1 MLSTAP
7 STSKTWN
14 KTPPL
19 SPSLLCAKT
28 FPTPS
33 DAARIAS
40 EEKARRLEA
49 LKAKRTTNL
58 TEEEV
63 PSGRSRGEEEVA
75 PPTPISIGQTG
86 EHVEQQQVTQ
96 REAVTEPPTEKV
108 VNKQAKTKKTRTAS
122 TPKRKSAKT
131 KAGLETENRFDVL
144 GDRNGDGGREEHHTD
159 HEDAR
164 EQPNTDLSASQARHT
179 KEKRRGRNAGMQEGL
194 VRGSPA
200 IEQAALT
207 PKLKPANT
215 PYDSNKSHH
224 ATLREMSRSERRA
237 SLLEVDHDEDMEDL
251 ERWLQSGGIEALEQ
265 MSRQEEEGLG
275 LRTEME
281 GLNTKLLEAYQQSSP
296 LPSQIANEGNH
307 QMFLGTAGEQ
317 SITHTYVFEPPSNL
331 STPIT
336 PQPPNA
342 QAQHAHQ
349 PTTHIPPTWTSTE
362 MEERSVRPGENVA
375 PDPHPYVSTPHAQPP
390 ACSPNPSQHPP
401 PQALPQAALTREET
415 ANSDFRRTETTAR
428 PEPADMTLDE
438 LSLSPNLLPQQPAH
452 FVTGPHEPRVLTLK
466 ELKFSTLAENYS
478 MPRGNDP
485 FYPFDNLAREQM
497 REWPNSPGRSV
508 LVRLAGKGYPAAAKE
523 QARKEEI
530 ILLLRRTVGIPNRL
544 RITAPSAANPESG
557 NNKPPFNFLLYNFDD
572 EYLNYLR
579 NFGGCIS
586 TTEGTLFFSTN
597 GPVID
602 SLIGTIE
609 GFDDNADEHQ
619 LRVVINRAFDECD
632 LNGTIISLAKGH
644 EQLAQLAPEM
654 VVTRIRELLAIK
666 IVETNRQDD
675 SSFRVAHLFL
685 DSPTSNP
692 IEWRSFRDKALKA
705 SFKDPFLGMNIRAI
719 KCWICGICTSALHLK
734 SKCPILTEPGWL
746 FDPSLNSTT
755 SATTNAN
762 RDPPTTFTTV
772 QTANRS
778 GNGRDSS
785 NGRGR
790 GNKGR
795 SNRGRGRGCGN

>member
-1 MLSTAP
+1 MSSTAP
-7 STSKTWN
+7 STPKTWN

-40 EEKARRLEA
+40 KEKARRLEA

-63 PSGRSRGEEEVA
+63 TSGRSRGEEEVA

-96 REAVTEPPTEKV
+96 RETATEPPTEKV

-159 HEDAR
+159 HEDAG
-164 EQPNTDLSASQARHT
+164 EQPNTDLSASQARHA
-179 KEKRRGRNAGMQEGL
+179 KEKRRGRKSGTQEGL

-215 PYDSNKSHH
+215 PYNSNKSHH

-237 SLLEVDHDEDMEDL
+237 GLLEVDHDEDMEDL

-275 LRTEME
+275 LRTEVE

-296 LPSQIANEGNH
+296 LPSQIANNGNH
-307 QMFLGTAGEQ
+307 HMFLGAAGEQ
-317 SITHTYVFEPPSNL
+317 SITHTYVSEPPSNL

-336 PQPPNA
+336 PQPPDA
-342 QAQHAHQ
+342 LAQHAHQ
-349 PTTHIPPTWTSTE
+349 PTTRIPPTWTSTE
-362 MEERSVRPGENVA
+362 MEDRSVCPGENVA

-390 ACSPNPSQHPP
+390 ACSPNPSQRPP
-401 PQALPQAALTREET
+401 PQALPHAALTREET
-415 ANSDFRRTETTAR
+415 ANSDFRGTETTAR

-452 FVTGPHEPRVLTLK
+452 FVTGPHEPQVLTLK
-466 ELKFSTLAENYS
+466 ELKFSTPAENYS

-497 REWPNSPGRSV
+497 REWPNSPGRERVSGSCERTSEEGGNHIATAKDSGDTRQA
-508 LVRLAGKGYPAAAKE
+508 LNHGPVRGQPRE
-523 QARKEEI
+523 R
-530 ILLLRRTVGIPNRL
+530 
-544 RITAPSAANPESG
+544 
-557 NNKPPFNFLLYNFDD
+557 
-572 EYLNYLR
+572 
-579 NFGGCIS
+579 FGGCIS
-586 TTEGTLFFSTN
+586 TTEGTLFFLTN

-609 GFDDNADEHQ
+609 GFDDDADEHQ
-619 LRVVINRAFDECD
+619 LHVVINRAFDECD

-644 EQLAQLAPEM
+644 EQLAQLTPEM
-654 VVTRIRELLAIK
+654 VVTRIRESLAIK
-666 IVETNRQDD
+666 IVETKRQDD

-762 RDPPTTFTTV
+762 QDPPTAFTTV

-790 GNKGR
+790 GNKERDRRSTIDDKEGR
-795 SNRGRGRGCGN
+795 IGGPNILARHPLVTGKLKIH